1 MNNPHQT
8 QPLTKEQVYQRLY
21 QQDKTL
27 KQWAE
32 EKGYT
37 YQTAIR
43 VMNGSSKAMRG
54 ESLAIAID
62 LGLKTI
68 A

>member
-1 MNNPHQT
+1 MNNTPT
-8 QPLTKEQVYQRLY
+8 IDKDKIYQRLY
-21 QQDKTL
+21 QQGKTL

-32 EKGYT
+32 EKGYN

-43 VMNGSSKAMRG
+43 VINGTNKGVRG

-62 LGLKTI
+62 LGIKQLV
-68 A
+68 

>member
-1 MNNPHQT
+1 MSNPQYT
-8 QPLTKEQVYQRLY
+8 QPLSKEQVYQNLY
-21 QQDKTL
+21 LQGKTL

-43 VMNGSSKAMRG
+43 VINGSSKALRG

-68 A
+68 